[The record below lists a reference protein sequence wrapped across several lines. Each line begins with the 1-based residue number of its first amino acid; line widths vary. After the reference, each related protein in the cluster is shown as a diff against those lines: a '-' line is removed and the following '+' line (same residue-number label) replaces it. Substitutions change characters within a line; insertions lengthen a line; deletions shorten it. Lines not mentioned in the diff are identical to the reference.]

1 MYNPWNSTQEMVTG
15 AKHEKISY
23 DFHCL
28 LNMCS
33 RMDKLLKLKNGATM
47 YDVFTMPYLNNTPD
61 NFDEETQRVQLG
73 EYQLYGVFCVDRT
86 YSGGHARIER
96 SLNNDIATY
105 VKKASSEYG
114 SEIPLLICKLGFTL
128 EYCEEKPKAMKIH
141 PGIVSEQQFFTEEV
155 LGPVLTE
162 GAALLM
168 KTKKEE
174 IDAAAKAQ
182 KR

>member
-1 MYNPWNSTQEMVTG
+1 MITG

-47 YDVFTMPYLNNTPD
+47 YDIFTMPYLNSTPD
-61 NFDEETQRVQLG
+61 NFNEETQRIQLE

-86 YSGGHARIER
+86 YSGGHTRNER
-96 SLNNDIATY
+96 SLNNSITAY
-105 VKKASSEYG
+105 AKKVSPEYG
-114 SEIPLLICKLGFTL
+114 NEIPLLICKLGFT
-128 EYCEEKPKAMKIH
+128 EEHCEEKPKMMKIH
-141 PGIVSEQQFFTEEV
+141 PDIVSEQQFFTEEV

-174 IDAAAKAQ
+174 TDAVAKA
-182 KR
+182 